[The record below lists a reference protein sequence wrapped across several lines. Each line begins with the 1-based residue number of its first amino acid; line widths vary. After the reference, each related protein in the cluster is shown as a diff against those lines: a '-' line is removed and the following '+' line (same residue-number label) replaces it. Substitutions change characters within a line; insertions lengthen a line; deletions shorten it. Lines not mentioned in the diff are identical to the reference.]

1 MGKLI
6 GVIISVAAGWLLG
19 GAAGMF
25 MNDSTSITENLIG
38 TTGLIGAAIGFMVIL
53 IYFLMKPP
61 KEKGLS
67 GSGVGKTKDGQEM
80 EQYYSSRFVSMAEMR
95 KDPKFMFCLYSQL
108 KERKKDGIPLRAERI
123 GKDTEVNMYK
133 PIHTLVIGTTG
144 SGKTT
149 MIMDPYIQLLSE
161 SGSKPSIVIS
171 DVKGE
176 LYNHN
181 AQKLLDRGY
190 DVQVLDLREPDK
202 SARFNPIERAYDAY
216 QRAHNL
222 ITEVRIHRNENPF
235 SYDKLLK
242 IPQRDYGSEW
252 YEFNEVAYPDKMTLK
267 RDMDALKSKL
277 ESTAQEDLTDIS
289 TTLCPIVGNDPSW
302 AQGAQG
308 LIKAIML
315 AMLEDSL
322 NPELGLTKEKF
333 NLYNVAK
340 IGARRDSDT
349 PNDSIATLR
358 RYFEGRDKT
367 SECVDLANTVVTN
380 APNTAK
386 GFLGHVTSSLA
397 MFSDPGI
404 AYLTSGTDIDFS
416 RFADRPSAL
425 FIKIPDEK
433 DTRNAM
439 ANICITQLYKMLIER
454 ANENARRGG
463 EIELPRNC
471 YFILDEFGNLPKI
484 ERLKSF
490 ITAGRSRKIFL
501 IMAIQDYTQLNSIY
515 GEQDASTIRNNCNIQ
530 IFIGTKDAKTREE
543 FSKNTG
549 NIALEMTNENQ
560 TTNKG
565 SGQDGKDTKST
576 SISKNTV
583 QRALVTPDELDHLDG
598 YRGRG
603 EVIINCFGEFTI
615 RSYFTPTFKN
625 DQYQMD
631 RPPKVYT
638 PSNYLDKDAVFYDI
652 GRRNDIILGK
662 SKPSPRGMF

>member
-1 MGKLI
+1 MIKFI
-6 GVIISVAAGWLLG
+6 GILFGIIAGWLLG
-19 GAAGMF
+19 AAVGPLVIAETDFAGSLLSFPGFVGAGLAF
-25 MNDSTSITENLIG
+25 LIV
-38 TTGLIGAAIGFMVIL
+38 LMIL
-53 IYFLMKPP
+53 MMGGK
-61 KEKGLS
+61 KDTLS
-67 GSGVGKTKDGQEM
+67 GSGVGTTKEGEQM
-80 EQYYSSRFVSMAEMR
+80 EQYYSSRFVSMKELR
-95 KDPKFMFCLYSQL
+95 SDSKFMFSLYSQL
-108 KERKKDGIPLRAERI
+108 SSAKKDGIPLRAERI
-123 GKDTEVNMYK
+123 GKDTEINMYK

-149 MIMDPYIQLLSE
+149 MIMDPYIQILSE
-161 SGSKPSIVIS
+161 TGSKPSIVVS

-181 AQKLLDRGY
+181 AQKLIDRGY
-190 DVQVLDLREPDK
+190 DVQVIDLREPDK
-202 SARFNPIERAYDAY
+202 SARFNPIERAFDSY

-222 ITEVRIHRNENPF
+222 IKEVRIHRNENPF
-235 SYDKLLK
+235 HYKNLLK
-242 IPQRDYGSEW
+242 IPQRDYGAEW

-267 RDMDALKSKL
+267 RDMDALKAKL
-277 ESTAQEDLTDIS
+277 ESIAQEDITDIS

-302 AQGAQG
+302 PQGAQG

-322 NPELGLTKEKF
+322 NPELGMTREKF
-333 NLYNVAK
+333 NLYNVSK
-340 IGARRDSDT
+340 IGAKRDSDT
-349 PNDSIATLR
+349 PNDSISTLR

-386 GFLGHVTSSLA
+386 GFLGHVTSSLS
-397 MFSDPGI
+397 MFADPGI
-404 AYLTSGTDIDFS
+404 AYLTSGTDVDFS
-416 RFADRPSAL
+416 KFADRPSAL

-439 ANICITQLYKMLIER
+439 ANIIITQLYKMLIER
-454 ANENARRGG
+454 ANENAKRGG

-501 IMAIQDYTQLNSIY
+501 VLAVQDYTQLNSIY

-543 FSKNTG
+543 FSKNSG
-549 NIALEMTNENQ
+549 NIALEITNESK
-560 TTNKG
+560 TTSSG
-565 SGQDGKDTKST
+565 GGQDGKDSKST
-576 SISKNTV
+576 NVSKNTV
-583 QRALVTPDELDHLDG
+583 QRQLVTPDELDHLDG

-603 EVIINCFGEFTI
+603 EVIINCFGEFCI

-625 DQYQMD
+625 DQYQMA
-631 RPPKVYT
+631 RPPKVYS

-652 GRRNDIILGK
+652 SRRNNIILGRS
-662 SKPSPRGMF
+662 SKMGRGMPF